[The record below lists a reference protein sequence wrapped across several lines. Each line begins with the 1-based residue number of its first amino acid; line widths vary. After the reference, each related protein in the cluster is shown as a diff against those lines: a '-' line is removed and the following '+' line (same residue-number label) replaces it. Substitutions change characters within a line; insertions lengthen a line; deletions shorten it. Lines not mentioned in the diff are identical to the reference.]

1 MVTMGGFKECVPAP
15 GLEVLNAVLAW
26 LINDSVLLSM
36 GISGVSLPADGA
48 VAANLTEVVVAV
60 VLDGSITIVG
70 LVMVFV
76 FCSLVFIRLLIAK

>member
-1 MVTMGGFKECVPAP
+1 MGGFKEWVPAP

-36 GISGVSLPADGA
+36 GISGVSLLADGA
-48 VAANLTEVVVAV
+48 VAANLTEVVVTV
-60 VLDGSITIVG
+60 VLDGSTTIVG

-76 FCSLVFIRLLIAK
+76 FCSLVLIRLLIAK